1 MELLKRIEELKR
13 EILNNPS
20 DSFDTI
26 LNNIPKYTMYGY
38 IRECNKNNLDRYA
51 LRFGR
56 KRYTYGEFID
66 LIDRYAKGFAAMGI
80 RKGDRVALL
89 LPNLPEST
97 IIIYAL
103 NKIGAISDNIDP
115 TSKEYRMKYFL
126 EKEKVNA
133 IVCFDK
139 VYETSIKPIEDY
151 IYNELNIDKVLITKI
166 TDSLPMIESAMY
178 RMKFR
183 DEDIVKRVSTSY
195 GNINIFGVDRFLKDS
210 RYQVCYTNPYVENE
224 VATICHSSGTTGVPK
239 TIPSTNENVNFIAFQ
254 HQISNI
260 DYSRVKTFLHVLP
273 GFAQFGFSD
282 SMHLGHSLGLEM
294 IEIPIFSQENIIDI
308 LLKTKANC
316 LFGTPSFWLRL
327 LGDDKYNNADLSFLE
342 EAVYGGGTLTI
353 TQLANIN
360 RFLISHNAK
369 CLLRTGYGMSEF
381 NGTCIL
387 EDPFMSTPGSCGI
400 DLPGGSGIIINPDT
414 MKELSCGEL
423 GHLYYSKG
431 SNPVC
436 EFDGEVLHKTINIDG
451 REYIDTGDIMKKNA
465 RGEYFFEGRASGMIS
480 RYDGYKIYPNALENA
495 VTSSSYVEDV
505 MISEYYDESN
515 FGAMPLI
522 YVVLSKESKGIDI
535 KDIIKNI
542 IDNYILSNNNMSFR
556 DIPTKW
562 KVVDELPYTTALK
575 KDYKKIKEN
584 GIDGSEISIVCHE
597 TNMGLGYYDI
607 VMPSKGKFLV
617 KRKKEIW
624 E

>member
-20 DSFDTI
+20 DSFDII

-38 IRECNKNNLDRYA
+38 VRECNKNNLDRYA

-115 TSKEYRMKYFL
+115 TSKEDRMKYFL

-210 RYQVCYTNPYVENE
+210 RYQVCYTNPYIENE

-327 LGDDKYNNADLSFLE
+327 IGDDKYNNADLSFLE

-414 MKELSCGEL
+414 MKELSRGEF

-451 REYIDTGDIMKKNA
+451 REYIDTGDIMKKNV

-597 TNMGLGYYDI
+597 TNMGLDYYDI
-607 VMPSKGKFLV
+607 VMPTKGKKLI
-617 KRKKEIW
+617 KK
-624 E
+624 

>member
-20 DSFDTI
+20 DSFDII

-115 TSKEYRMKYFL
+115 TSKEDRMKYFL

-139 VYETSIKPIEDY
+139 VYETSIKSIENY

-210 RYQVCYTNPYVENE
+210 RYQVCYTNPYIENE

-327 LGDDKYNNADLSFLE
+327 IGDDKYNNADLSFLE

-414 MKELSCGEL
+414 MNELSCGEL

-597 TNMGLGYYDI
+597 TNMGLDYYDI
-607 VMPSKGKFLV
+607 VMPTKGKKLI
-617 KRKKEIW
+617 KK
-624 E
+624 

>member
-20 DSFDTI
+20 DSFDII

-115 TSKEYRMKYFL
+115 TSKEDRMKYFL

-139 VYETSIKPIEDY
+139 VYETSIKSIENY

-195 GNINIFGVDRFLKDS
+195 GNINIFGINRFLNDS

-327 LGDDKYNNADLSFLE
+327 IGSDKYNNADLSFLE

-414 MKELSCGEL
+414 MNELSCGEF

-495 VTSSSYVEDV
+495 VTSSSYVEDAMV
-505 MISEYYDESN
+505 SEYYDESN

-597 TNMGLGYYDI
+597 TNMGLDYYDI
-607 VMPSKGKFLV
+607 VMPTKGKKLI
-617 KRKKEIW
+617 KK
-624 E
+624 

>member
-20 DSFDTI
+20 DSFDII

-38 IRECNKNNLDRYA
+38 VRECNKNNLDRYA

-115 TSKEYRMKYFL
+115 TSKEDRMKYFL

-210 RYQVCYTNPYVENE
+210 RYQVCYTNPYIENE

-254 HQISNI
+254 HQVSNI

-327 LGDDKYNNADLSFLE
+327 IGSDKYNNADLSFLE

-414 MKELSCGEL
+414 MNELSCGEL

-597 TNMGLGYYDI
+597 TNMGLDYYDI
-607 VMPSKGKFLV
+607 VMPTKGKKLI
-617 KRKKEIW
+617 KK
-624 E
+624 

>member
-13 EILNNPS
+13 EIQNNPS
-20 DSFDTI
+20 DSFDII

-38 IRECNKNNLDRYA
+38 VRECNKNNLDRYA

-115 TSKEYRMKYFL
+115 TSKEDRMKYFL

-139 VYETSIKPIEDY
+139 VYETSIKSIENY

-195 GNINIFGVDRFLKDS
+195 GNINIFGINRFLNDS

-254 HQISNI
+254 HQVSNI

-282 SMHLGHSLGLEM
+282 SMHLCHSLGLEM

-327 LGDDKYNNADLSFLE
+327 IGSDKYNNADLSFLE

-414 MKELSCGEL
+414 MKELSRGEF

-495 VTSSSYVEDV
+495 VTSSSYEEDV

-556 DIPTKW
+556 DIPTIW

-597 TNMGLGYYDI
+597 TNMGLDYYDI
-607 VMPSKGKFLV
+607 VMPTKGKKLI
-617 KRKKEIW
+617 KK
-624 E
+624 

>member
-13 EILNNPS
+13 EIQNNPS
-20 DSFDTI
+20 DSFDII

-115 TSKEYRMKYFL
+115 TSKEDRMKYFL

-139 VYETSIKPIEDY
+139 VYETSIKSIENY

-195 GNINIFGVDRFLKDS
+195 GNINIFGINRFLNDS

-254 HQISNI
+254 HQVSNI

-327 LGDDKYNNADLSFLE
+327 IGSDKYNNADLSFLE

-414 MKELSCGEL
+414 MNELSCGEL

-597 TNMGLGYYDI
+597 TNMGLDYYDI
-607 VMPSKGKFLV
+607 VMPTKGKKLI
-617 KRKKEIW
+617 KK
-624 E
+624 

>member
-1 MELLKRIEELKR
+1 MELLKRIEEIKR
-13 EILNNPS
+13 EIQNNPS
-20 DSFDTI
+20 DSFDII

-115 TSKEYRMKYFL
+115 TSKEDRMKYFL

-139 VYETSIKPIEDY
+139 VYETSIKSIENY

-195 GNINIFGVDRFLKDS
+195 GNINIFGINRFLNDS

-254 HQISNI
+254 HQVSNI

-327 LGDDKYNNADLSFLE
+327 IGSDKYNNADLSFLE

-414 MKELSCGEL
+414 MKELSRGEF

-597 TNMGLGYYDI
+597 TNMGLDYYDI
-607 VMPSKGKFLV
+607 VMPTKGKKLI
-617 KRKKEIW
+617 KK
-624 E
+624 

>member
-20 DSFDTI
+20 DSFDII

-38 IRECNKNNLDRYA
+38 VRECNKNNLDRYA

-115 TSKEYRMKYFL
+115 TSKEDRMKYFL

-210 RYQVCYTNPYVENE
+210 RYQVCYTNPYIENE

-282 SMHLGHSLGLEM
+282 SMHLGHSLRLEM

-327 LGDDKYNNADLSFLE
+327 IGDDKYNNADLSFLE

-414 MKELSCGEL
+414 MKELSRGEF

-597 TNMGLGYYDI
+597 TNMGLDYYDI
-607 VMPSKGKFLV
+607 VMPTKGKKLI
-617 KRKKEIW
+617 KK
-624 E
+624 

>member
-20 DSFDTI
+20 DSFDII

-115 TSKEYRMKYFL
+115 TSKEDRMKYFL

-139 VYETSIKPIEDY
+139 VYETSIKSIENY

-195 GNINIFGVDRFLKDS
+195 GNINIFGINRFLKDS

-327 LGDDKYNNADLSFLE
+327 IGSDKYNNADLSFLE

-414 MKELSCGEL
+414 MKELSRGEF

-597 TNMGLGYYDI
+597 TNMGLDYYDI
-607 VMPSKGKFLV
+607 VMPTKGKKLI
-617 KRKKEIW
+617 KK
-624 E
+624 

>member
-20 DSFDTI
+20 DSFDII

-115 TSKEYRMKYFL
+115 TSKEDRMKYFL

-183 DEDIVKRVSTSY
+183 DEDIVKRVTTSY

-327 LGDDKYNNADLSFLE
+327 IGSDKYNNADLSFLE

-414 MKELSCGEL
+414 MKELSRGEF

-495 VTSSSYVEDV
+495 VTSSSYVEDAMV
-505 MISEYYDESN
+505 SEYYDESN

-584 GIDGSEISIVCHE
+584 VLIRFSLILLILILI
-597 TNMGLGYYDI
+597 NAILKLY
-607 VMPSKGKFLV
+607 
-617 KRKKEIW
+617 
-624 E
+624 

>member
-20 DSFDTI
+20 DSFDII

-115 TSKEYRMKYFL
+115 TSKEDRMKYFL

-178 RMKFR
+178 RMKYR
-183 DEDIVKRVSTSY
+183 DENIVKRVSTSY
-195 GNINIFGVDRFLKDS
+195 GNINIFGINRFLNDS

-327 LGDDKYNNADLSFLE
+327 IGSDKYNNADLSFLE

-414 MKELSCGEL
+414 MKELSRGEF

-495 VTSSSYVEDV
+495 VTSSSYVEDAMV
-505 MISEYYDESN
+505 SEYYDESN

-597 TNMGLGYYDI
+597 TNMRLSYYDI
-607 VMPSKGKFLV
+607 VMPTKGKKLI
-617 KRKKEIW
+617 KK
-624 E
+624 

>member
-20 DSFDTI
+20 DSFDII

-115 TSKEYRMKYFL
+115 TSKEDRMKYFL

-139 VYETSIKPIEDY
+139 VYETSIKSIENY

-195 GNINIFGVDRFLKDS
+195 GNINIFGINRFLNDS

-254 HQISNI
+254 HQVSNI

-327 LGDDKYNNADLSFLE
+327 IGSDKYSNADLSFLE

-495 VTSSSYVEDV
+495 VTSFSYVEDV

-597 TNMGLGYYDI
+597 TNMGLDYYDI
-607 VMPSKGKFLV
+607 VMPTKGKKLI
-617 KRKKEIW
+617 KK
-624 E
+624 

>member
-20 DSFDTI
+20 DSFDII

-115 TSKEYRMKYFL
+115 TSKEDRMKYFL

-139 VYETSIKPIEDY
+139 VYETSIKSIENY

-195 GNINIFGVDRFLKDS
+195 GNINIFGINRFLNDS

-254 HQISNI
+254 HQVSNI

-327 LGDDKYNNADLSFLE
+327 IGSDKYSNADLSFLE

-584 GIDGSEISIVCHE
+584 GINGSEISIVCHE
-597 TNMGLGYYDI
+597 TNMGLDYYDI
-607 VMPSKGKFLV
+607 VMPTKGKKLI
-617 KRKKEIW
+617 KK
-624 E
+624 

>member
-13 EILNNPS
+13 EIQNNPS
-20 DSFDTI
+20 DSFDII

-38 IRECNKNNLDRYA
+38 VRECNKNNLDRYA

-115 TSKEYRMKYFL
+115 TSKEDRMKYFL

-195 GNINIFGVDRFLKDS
+195 GNINIFGINRFLNDS

-327 LGDDKYNNADLSFLE
+327 IGSDKYNNADLSFLE

-414 MKELSCGEL
+414 MNELSCGEL

-597 TNMGLGYYDI
+597 TNMGLDYYDI
-607 VMPSKGKFLV
+607 VMPTKGKKLI
-617 KRKKEIW
+617 KK
-624 E
+624 

>member
-20 DSFDTI
+20 DSFDII

-38 IRECNKNNLDRYA
+38 VRECNKNNLDGYA

-115 TSKEYRMKYFL
+115 TSKEDRMKYFL

-210 RYQVCYTNPYVENE
+210 RYQVCYTNPYIENE

-327 LGDDKYNNADLSFLE
+327 IGDDKYNNADLSFLE

-414 MKELSCGEL
+414 MKELSRGEF

-597 TNMGLGYYDI
+597 TNMGLDYYDI
-607 VMPSKGKFLV
+607 VMPTKGKKLI
-617 KRKKEIW
+617 KK
-624 E
+624 

>member
-20 DSFDTI
+20 DSFDII

-38 IRECNKNNLDRYA
+38 VRECNKNNLDRYA

-115 TSKEYRMKYFL
+115 TSKEDRMKYFL

-139 VYETSIKPIEDY
+139 VYETSIKSIENY

-195 GNINIFGVDRFLKDS
+195 GNINIFGINRFLNDS

-327 LGDDKYNNADLSFLE
+327 IGSDKYNNADLSFLE

-414 MKELSCGEL
+414 MNELSRGEF

-597 TNMGLGYYDI
+597 TNMGLDYYDI
-607 VMPSKGKFLV
+607 VMPTKGKKLI
-617 KRKKEIW
+617 KK
-624 E
+624 

>member
-1 MELLKRIEELKR
+1 MELLKRIEDLKR
-13 EILNNPS
+13 EIQNNLS
-20 DSFDTI
+20 DSFDII

-66 LIDRYAKGFAAMGI
+66 LIDRYAKGFTAMGI

-103 NKIGAISDNIDP
+103 NKIGAVSDNIDP
-115 TSKEYRMKYFL
+115 TSKEDRMKYFL

-139 VYETSIKPIEDY
+139 VYETSIKPIENY

-195 GNINIFGVDRFLKDS
+195 GNINIFGINRFLNDS

-254 HQISNI
+254 HQVSNI

-294 IEIPIFSQENIIDI
+294 IEIPIFSQVNIIDI

-327 LGDDKYNNADLSFLE
+327 IGSDKYSNADLSFLE

-597 TNMGLGYYDI
+597 TNMGLDYYDI
-607 VMPSKGKFLV
+607 VMPTKGKKLI
-617 KRKKEIW
+617 KK
-624 E
+624 

>member
-20 DSFDTI
+20 DSFDII

-115 TSKEYRMKYFL
+115 TSKEDRMKYFL

-166 TDSLPMIESAMY
+166 TDSLSMIESAMY
-178 RMKFR
+178 KMKFR

-195 GNINIFGVDRFLKDS
+195 GNINIFGINRFLNDS

-327 LGDDKYNNADLSFLE
+327 IGGDKYNNADLSFLE

-414 MKELSCGEL
+414 MNELSCGEF

-451 REYIDTGDIMKKNA
+451 REYIDTGDIMKKNV

-535 KDIIKNI
+535 KDIIKSI

-607 VMPSKGKFLV
+607 VMPTKGKKLI
-617 KRKKEIW
+617 KK
-624 E
+624 

>member
-13 EILNNPS
+13 EIQNNPS
-20 DSFDTI
+20 DSFDII

-38 IRECNKNNLDRYA
+38 VRECNKNNLDRYA

-115 TSKEYRMKYFL
+115 TSKEDRMKYFL

-139 VYETSIKPIEDY
+139 VYETSIKFIENY

-195 GNINIFGVDRFLKDS
+195 GNINIFGINRFLNDS

-254 HQISNI
+254 HQVSNI

-327 LGDDKYNNADLSFLE
+327 IGSDKYNNADLSFLE

-414 MKELSCGEL
+414 MNELSCGEL

-597 TNMGLGYYDI
+597 TNMGLDYYDI
-607 VMPSKGKFLV
+607 VMPTKGKKLI
-617 KRKKEIW
+617 KK
-624 E
+624 

>member
-20 DSFDTI
+20 DSFDII

-115 TSKEYRMKYFL
+115 TSKEDRMKYFL

-139 VYETSIKPIEDY
+139 VYETSIKSIENY

-195 GNINIFGVDRFLKDS
+195 GNINIFGINRFLNDS

-254 HQISNI
+254 HQVSNI

-327 LGDDKYNNADLSFLE
+327 IGSDKYSNADLSFLE

-414 MKELSCGEL
+414 MNELSCGEF

-597 TNMGLGYYDI
+597 TNMGLDYYDI
-607 VMPSKGKFLV
+607 VMPTKGKKLI
-617 KRKKEIW
+617 KK
-624 E
+624 

>member
-20 DSFDTI
+20 DSFDII

-115 TSKEYRMKYFL
+115 TSKEDRMKYFL

-166 TDSLPMIESAMY
+166 TDSLSMIESAMY
-178 RMKFR
+178 KMKFR

-195 GNINIFGVDRFLKDS
+195 GNINIFGINRFLNDS

-327 LGDDKYNNADLSFLE
+327 IGGDKYNNADLSFLE

-451 REYIDTGDIMKKNA
+451 REYIDTGDIMKKNV

-607 VMPSKGKFLV
+607 VMPTKGKKLI
-617 KRKKEIW
+617 KK
-624 E
+624 

>member
-20 DSFDTI
+20 DSFDII

-115 TSKEYRMKYFL
+115 TSKEDRMKYFL

-166 TDSLPMIESAMY
+166 TDSLSMIESAMY
-178 RMKFR
+178 KMKFR

-195 GNINIFGVDRFLKDS
+195 GNINIFGINRFLNDS

-327 LGDDKYNNADLSFLE
+327 IGGDKYNNADLSFLE

-414 MKELSCGEL
+414 MNELSCGEF

-451 REYIDTGDIMKKNA
+451 REYIDTGDIMKKNV

-607 VMPSKGKFLV
+607 VMPTKGKKLI
-617 KRKKEIW
+617 KK
-624 E
+624 

>member
-1 MELLKRIEELKR
+1 MELLKRIEEIKR
-13 EILNNPS
+13 EIQNNSS
-20 DSFDTI
+20 DSFDII

-38 IRECNKNNLDRYA
+38 IRECNKNNLDKYA

-115 TSKEYRMKYFL
+115 TSKEDRMKYFL
-126 EKEKVNA
+126 GKEKVNA

-139 VYETSIKPIEDY
+139 VYETSIKPIENY

-166 TDSLPMIESAMY
+166 TDSLPMFESAMY
-178 RMKFR
+178 RMKFK
-183 DEDIVKRVSTSY
+183 DEDIVKRVSTLY

-327 LGDDKYNNADLSFLE
+327 IGSDKYNNADLSFLE

-414 MKELSCGEL
+414 MKEVGNGEL

-451 REYIDTGDIMKKNA
+451 REYIDTGDIMKKNT

-480 RYDGYKIYPNALENA
+480 RYDGYKIYPNALENV
-495 VTSSSYVEDV
+495 VTNSSYVEDV
-505 MISEYYDESN
+505 MISEYYDENN

-535 KDIIKNI
+535 KDIIKSI

-575 KDYKKIKEN
+575 KDYKKIKED

-607 VMPSKGKFLV
+607 VMPSKGKKLI
-617 KRKKEIW
+617 KK
-624 E
+624 

>member
-20 DSFDTI
+20 DSFDII

-115 TSKEYRMKYFL
+115 TSKEDRMKYFL

-139 VYETSIKPIEDY
+139 VYETSIKPIDDY

-178 RMKFR
+178 RMKYR
-183 DEDIVKRVSTSY
+183 DENIVKRVSTSY
-195 GNINIFGVDRFLKDS
+195 GNINIFGINRFLNDS

-327 LGDDKYNNADLSFLE
+327 IGSDKYNNADLSFLE

-414 MKELSCGEL
+414 MNELSCGEL

-597 TNMGLGYYDI
+597 TNMGLDYYDI
-607 VMPSKGKFLV
+607 VMPTKGKKLI
-617 KRKKEIW
+617 KK
-624 E
+624 

>member
-13 EILNNPS
+13 EIQNNPS
-20 DSFDTI
+20 DSFDII

-38 IRECNKNNLDRYA
+38 VRECNKNNLDRYA

-115 TSKEYRMKYFL
+115 TSKEDRMKYFL

-139 VYETSIKPIEDY
+139 VYETSIKSIENY

-166 TDSLPMIESAMY
+166 TDSLSMIESAMY
-178 RMKFR
+178 KMKFR

-195 GNINIFGVDRFLKDS
+195 GNINIFGINRFLNDS

-327 LGDDKYNNADLSFLE
+327 IGGDKYNNADLSFLE

-414 MKELSCGEL
+414 MNELSCGEF

-451 REYIDTGDIMKKNA
+451 REYIDTGDIMKKNV

-607 VMPSKGKFLV
+607 VMPTKGKKLI
-617 KRKKEIW
+617 KK
-624 E
+624 

>member
-1 MELLKRIEELKR
+1 MC
-13 EILNNPS
+13 
-20 DSFDTI
+20 
-26 LNNIPKYTMYGY
+26 
-38 IRECNKNNLDRYA
+38 IRDRCNKNNLDRYA

-115 TSKEYRMKYFL
+115 TSKEDRMKYFL

-139 VYETSIKPIEDY
+139 VYETSIKSIENY

-195 GNINIFGVDRFLKDS
+195 GNINIFGINRFLNDS

-254 HQISNI
+254 HQVSNI

-327 LGDDKYNNADLSFLE
+327 IGSDKYNNADLSFLE

-414 MKELSCGEL
+414 MNELSCGEL

-597 TNMGLGYYDI
+597 TNMGLDYYDI
-607 VMPSKGKFLV
+607 VMPTKGKKLI
-617 KRKKEIW
+617 KK
-624 E
+624 

>member
-20 DSFDTI
+20 DSFDII

-115 TSKEYRMKYFL
+115 TSKEDRMKYFL

-139 VYETSIKPIEDY
+139 VYETSIKSIENY

-195 GNINIFGVDRFLKDS
+195 GNINIFGINRFLNDS

-254 HQISNI
+254 HQVSNI

-327 LGDDKYNNADLSFLE
+327 IGSDKYSNADLSFLE

-597 TNMGLGYYDI
+597 TNMGLDYYDI
-607 VMPSKGKFLV
+607 VMPTKGKKLI
-617 KRKKEIW
+617 KK
-624 E
+624 

>member
-20 DSFDTI
+20 DSFDII

-51 LRFGR
+51 LKFGR

-115 TSKEYRMKYFL
+115 TSKEDRMKYFL

-327 LGDDKYNNADLSFLE
+327 IGDDKYNNADLSFLE

-465 RGEYFFEGRASGMIS
+465 RGEYFFESRASGMIS

-597 TNMGLGYYDI
+597 TNMGLDYYDI
-607 VMPSKGKFLV
+607 VMPTKGKKLI
-617 KRKKEIW
+617 KK
-624 E
+624 

>member
-20 DSFDTI
+20 DSFDII

-115 TSKEYRMKYFL
+115 TSKEDRMKYFL

-139 VYETSIKPIEDY
+139 VYETSIKSIENY

-195 GNINIFGVDRFLKDS
+195 GNINIFGINRFLNDS

-327 LGDDKYNNADLSFLE
+327 IGSDKYNNADLSFLE

-414 MKELSCGEL
+414 MNELSRGEF

-597 TNMGLGYYDI
+597 TNMGLDYYDI
-607 VMPSKGKFLV
+607 VMPTKGKKLI
-617 KRKKEIW
+617 KK
-624 E
+624 

>member
-1 MELLKRIEELKR
+1 MELLKRIEEIKR
-13 EILNNPS
+13 EIQNNPS
-20 DSFDTI
+20 DSFDII

-38 IRECNKNNLDRYA
+38 IRECNKNNLDKYA

-115 TSKEYRMKYFL
+115 TSKEDRMKYFL
-126 EKEKVNA
+126 GKEKVNA

-139 VYETSIKPIEDY
+139 VYETSIKPIENY

-166 TDSLPMIESAMY
+166 TDSLPMFESAMY
-178 RMKFR
+178 RMKFK
-183 DEDIVKRVSTSY
+183 DEDIVKRVSTLY

-327 LGDDKYNNADLSFLE
+327 IGSDKYNNADLSFLE

-414 MKELSCGEL
+414 MKEVGNGEL

-451 REYIDTGDIMKKNA
+451 REYIDTGDIMKKNT

-480 RYDGYKIYPNALENA
+480 RYDGYKIYPNALENV

-505 MISEYYDESN
+505 MISEYYDENN

-535 KDIIKNI
+535 KDIIKSI

-562 KVVDELPYTTALK
+562 KVVDELPYTMALK
-575 KDYKKIKEN
+575 KDYKKIKED

-607 VMPSKGKFLV
+607 VMPSKGKKLI
-617 KRKKEIW
+617 KK
-624 E
+624 

>member
-20 DSFDTI
+20 DSFDII

-115 TSKEYRMKYFL
+115 TSKEDRMKYFL

-139 VYETSIKPIEDY
+139 VYETSIKSIENY

-195 GNINIFGVDRFLKDS
+195 GNINIFGINRFLNDS

-254 HQISNI
+254 HQVSNI

-327 LGDDKYNNADLSFLE
+327 IGSDKYSNADLSFLE

-414 MKELSCGEL
+414 MKELSRGEF

-597 TNMGLGYYDI
+597 TNMGLDYYDI
-607 VMPSKGKFLV
+607 VMPTKGKKLI
-617 KRKKEIW
+617 KK
-624 E
+624 

>member
-13 EILNNPS
+13 EIQNNPS
-20 DSFDTI
+20 DSFDII

-38 IRECNKNNLDRYA
+38 VRECNKNNLDRYA

-115 TSKEYRMKYFL
+115 TSKEDRMKYFL

-139 VYETSIKPIEDY
+139 VYETSIKSIENY

-195 GNINIFGVDRFLKDS
+195 GNINIFGINRFLNDS

-254 HQISNI
+254 HQVSNI

-327 LGDDKYNNADLSFLE
+327 IGSDKYNNADLSFLE

-369 CLLRTGYGMSEF
+369 CLLRTGYGISEF

-414 MKELSCGEL
+414 MNELSCGEL

-597 TNMGLGYYDI
+597 TNMGLDYYDI
-607 VMPSKGKFLV
+607 VMPTKGKKLI
-617 KRKKEIW
+617 KK
-624 E
+624 

>member
-20 DSFDTI
+20 DSFDII

-115 TSKEYRMKYFL
+115 TSKEDRMKYFL

-139 VYETSIKPIEDY
+139 VYETSIKSIENY

-195 GNINIFGVDRFLKDS
+195 GNINIFGINRFLNDS

-224 VATICHSSGTTGVPK
+224 VTTICHSSGTTGVPK

-254 HQISNI
+254 HQVSNI

-327 LGDDKYNNADLSFLE
+327 IGSDKYSNADLSFLE

-597 TNMGLGYYDI
+597 TNMGLDYYDI
-607 VMPSKGKFLV
+607 VMPTKGKKLI
-617 KRKKEIW
+617 KK
-624 E
+624 

>member
-1 MELLKRIEELKR
+1 MELLKRIEEIKR
-13 EILNNPS
+13 EIQNNPS
-20 DSFDTI
+20 DSFDII

-38 IRECNKNNLDRYA
+38 IRECNKNNLDKYA

-56 KRYTYGEFID
+56 KKYTYGEFID

-115 TSKEYRMKYFL
+115 TSKEDRMKYFL

-139 VYETSIKPIEDY
+139 VYETSIKPIENY

-166 TDSLPMIESAMY
+166 TDSLPMFESAMY
-178 RMKFR
+178 RMKFK
-183 DEDIVKRVSTSY
+183 DEDIVKRVSTLY

-224 VATICHSSGTTGVPK
+224 VATICHSSGTTGIPK

-327 LGDDKYNNADLSFLE
+327 IGDDKYNNADLSFLE

-414 MKELSCGEL
+414 MKEVGNGEL

-451 REYIDTGDIMKKNA
+451 REYIDTGDIMKKNT

-480 RYDGYKIYPNALENA
+480 RYDGYKIYPNALENV

-505 MISEYYDESN
+505 MISEYYDENN

-535 KDIIKNI
+535 KDIIKSI

-562 KVVDELPYTTALK
+562 KVVDELPYTMALK
-575 KDYKKIKEN
+575 KDYKKIKED

-607 VMPSKGKFLV
+607 VMPSKGKKLI
-617 KRKKEIW
+617 KK
-624 E
+624 

>member
-20 DSFDTI
+20 DSFDII

-115 TSKEYRMKYFL
+115 TSKEDRMKYFL

-166 TDSLPMIESAMY
+166 TDSLSMIESAMY
-178 RMKFR
+178 KMKFR

-195 GNINIFGVDRFLKDS
+195 GNINIFGINRFLNDS

-327 LGDDKYNNADLSFLE
+327 IGGDKYNNADLSFLE

-414 MKELSCGEL
+414 MNELSCGEF

-451 REYIDTGDIMKKNA
+451 REYIDTGDIMKKNV

-597 TNMGLGYYDI
+597 TNMGLDYYDI
-607 VMPSKGKFLV
+607 VMPTKGKKLI
-617 KRKKEIW
+617 KK
-624 E
+624 

>member
-20 DSFDTI
+20 DSFDII

-436 EFDGEVLHKTINIDG
+436 EFDGEVLHKTINIDE

-480 RYDGYKIYPNALENA
+480 RYDGYKIYPNALENV
-495 VTSSSYVEDV
+495 VTSSSYVEDA

-607 VMPSKGKFLV
+607 VMPSKGKKLI
-617 KRKKEIW
+617 KK
-624 E
+624 

>member
-13 EILNNPS
+13 EIQNNPS
-20 DSFDTI
+20 DSFDII

-38 IRECNKNNLDRYA
+38 IRECNKNNLDKYA

-115 TSKEYRMKYFL
+115 TSKEDRMKYFL

-139 VYETSIKPIEDY
+139 VYETSIKPIEDF

-166 TDSLPMIESAMY
+166 IDSLSMIESTMY

-327 LGDDKYNNADLSFLE
+327 IGSDKYNNADLSFLE

-360 RFLISHNAK
+360 RFLIAHNAK

-400 DLPGGSGIIINPDT
+400 DLPGGSGIIIDPDT
-414 MKELSCGEL
+414 MKEVDSGEL

-505 MISEYYDESN
+505 MISEYYDENN

-535 KDIIKNI
+535 KDIIKSI
-542 IDNYILSNNNMSFR
+542 IDNYILSNNNMTFR

-575 KDYKKIKEN
+575 KDYKKIKED

-607 VMPSKGKFLV
+607 VMPSKGKKLI
-617 KRKKEIW
+617 KK
-624 E
+624 

>member
-13 EILNNPS
+13 EIQNNPN
-20 DSFDTI
+20 DSFDI
-26 LNNIPKYTMYGY
+26 IKNNIPKYTMYGY

-66 LIDRYAKGFAAMGI
+66 LIDRYAKGFTAMGI

-115 TSKEYRMKYFL
+115 TSKEDRIKYFL

-133 IVCFDK
+133 IVCFNK

-166 TDSLPMIESAMY
+166 TDSLPMIESTMY

-327 LGDDKYNNADLSFLE
+327 IGSDKYNNADLSFLE

-387 EDPFMSTPGSCGI
+387 EDPFMSTPGSCGV

-414 MKELSCGEL
+414 MKELGSGEL

-451 REYIDTGDIMKKNA
+451 REYIDTGDIMKKNT

-495 VTSSSYVEDV
+495 VTSSSYVEDA

-535 KDIIKNI
+535 KDIIKSI

-562 KVVDELPYTTALK
+562 RIVDELPYTTALK
-575 KDYKKIKEN
+575 KDYKKIKED

-607 VMPSKGKFLV
+607 VMPTKGKKLI
-617 KRKKEIW
+617 KK
-624 E
+624 

>member
-13 EILNNPS
+13 EIQNNPS
-20 DSFDTI
+20 DSFDII

-38 IRECNKNNLDRYA
+38 VRECNKNNLDRYA

-115 TSKEYRMKYFL
+115 TSKEDRMKYFL

-139 VYETSIKPIEDY
+139 VYETSIKSIENY

-195 GNINIFGVDRFLKDS
+195 GNINIFGINRFLNDS

-254 HQISNI
+254 HQVSNI

-327 LGDDKYNNADLSFLE
+327 IGDDKYNNADLSFLE

-414 MKELSCGEL
+414 MKELSRGEF

-607 VMPSKGKFLV
+607 VMPTKGKKLI
-617 KRKKEIW
+617 KK
-624 E
+624 